1 MATLSTTITDK
12 GGRVIEMQATPDFW
26 LDTAFDSYLVL
37 HENGC
42 DNHTLTLVLKL
53 HLNNIGPTMVNV
65 PLLGPLA
72 VPFLDADK
80 SPFAIKPWTAADF
93 GAFTREFLRQCG
105 YWNNQFW
112 LVPPAGFTGYD
123 YTLGGRTVRPNVY
136 CHLHVALV
144 GAATAHRTID
154 VVNLNT
160 AVVAKALRKKE
171 SSLDA
176 SDFRSDEVTYDS
188 HDVKPVP
195 IPFADNKGKVHTLNR
210 STIAHEVGH
219 ALGLPH
225 IGVTHGAPQCKM
237 AVFADGLFSEAFKNS
252 PSYPALYAG
261 GSNSS
266 ACYGASGA
274 PGLGANVMGFG
285 LQFDASNASPW
296 AERLAL
302 HTRTKAADWKVVLKK
317 KPAPK
322 WV

>member
-1 MATLSTTITDK
+1 MSTPKVTAKDK
-12 GGRVIEMQATPDFW
+12 AGRVIEMQANPDFW
-26 LDTAFDSYLVL
+26 LDPAFDSYLVL

-53 HLNNIGPTMVNV
+53 HLNKIAPTMVTV

-72 VPFLDADK
+72 MPFRDADK
-80 SPFAIKPWTAADF
+80 KPFAIKPWTVAEYA
-93 GAFTREFLRQCG
+93 AFTRGFLKQCG

-112 LVPPAGFTGYD
+112 LVPPSGFSGYD
-123 YTLGGRTVRPNVY
+123 YTVGGRTVRPNVY

-144 GAATAHRTID
+144 GAATAHRTLD

-160 AVVAKALRKKE
+160 TVVAKALGKKE
-171 SSLDA
+171 SKLNA

-188 HDVKPVP
+188 LDVKPVP
-195 IPFADNKGKVHTLNR
+195 RPFADDKAKVHSLNR

-225 IGVTHGAPQCKM
+225 IGVTHGAAQCKV
-237 AVFADGLFSEAFKNS
+237 AVFADGLFSEAYKNS
-252 PSYPALYAG
+252 ESYPALYAG

-266 ACYGASGA
+266 VCYGSSGPAS
-274 PGLGANVMGFG
+274 LGANVMGFG
-285 LQFDASNASPW
+285 LQFDESNASPW
-296 AERLAL
+296 RERLAL
-302 HTRTKAADWKVVLKK
+302 HTKTRAADWKVVLKK
-317 KPAPK
+317 KPPPK